1 MVQNTSQPVHTQK
14 ASKNT
19 QQKRQTHA
27 DFRSNN
33 PREVVTPKNPVY
45 LRNVESKI
53 KDQIRMTR
61 T

>member
-1 MVQNTSQPVHTQK
+1 MVQHTSQPVHSQK

-33 PREVVTPKNPVY
+33 QREVVTPKNPVY

-53 KDQIRMTR
+53 KD
-61 T
+61 